1 MNIEVSFVFKNLR
14 YNIIKIG
21 NDYFLVDKD
30 KPLILIYLLPFLYW
44 MLPKKVQQ
52 IDSEKAHLLGLKQTN
67 VPKTSNYNSLIAG
80 VSLLGANILGG
91 IASYFDTLINPII
104 AASII
109 LITTSIILWFR
120 VSISKKNKSS
130 LEKTIS
136 LKENENGNQN
146 LKMWFIPKSVKS
158 ISFVVISTLLF
169 WLFIFLCIV
178 GFFENGNILILISYS
193 LTFSVLLFLNGMNV
207 PPGNNTLKVWMK

>member
-52 IDSEKAHLLGLKQTN
+52 IDSEKAQLLGLKQAN
-67 VPKTSNYNSLIAG
+67 VPKTSNYNTLIAG

-91 IASYFDTLINPII
+91 IASYFDTLINPVI

-130 LEKTIS
+130 LEKKIS
-136 LKENENGNQN
+136 LKENANGN
-146 LKMWFIPKSVKS
+146 LKMWFIPKSVKT

-178 GFFENGNILILISYS
+178 GFFENGNILILITYS